1 MTVINDL
8 PLYYCEFHFTT
19 VNFIRSWLA
28 ENGSKH
34 ALAINIG
41 SVIALVSVFRQS
53 CESLYLYNVLGDIK
67 YIIMEVLMF
76 ALRSLGPLITSGMV
90 LCSDE

>member
-1 MTVINDL
+1 MNS
-8 PLYYCEFHFTT
+8 
-19 VNFIRSWLA
+19 IRSWLA

-34 ALAINIG
+34 ALAIYIG

-67 YIIMEVLMF
+67 YIWKYLC
-76 ALRSLGPLITSGMV
+76 LHLGLWGH
-90 LCSDE
+90 